1 MTAVDGQLSI
11 FDVLERAVTHDH
23 LPVLRVVM
31 DRGLVH

>member
-11 FDVLERAVTHDH
+11 FDELEQLSPTGT

-31 DRGLVH
+31 DR